1 MAIEWVRKLCKSLP
15 HTTEEVLWGGDL
27 VFKIG
32 GKMFAAMPIEPAPVC
47 LSLRVTGEEFAELCE
62 REGVIPAPYLARY
75 SWISLEREE
84 RDPGG
89 GVEAPRPAIVRPG
102 AGETA
107 EEDAGAAAV
116 RQGAP
121 GNAAGRLTARSAR
134 ILFRGNIRAAS
145 GDQFSVGR
153 RTLSTTSMGN
163 EAFCGSSRSPSCS

>member
-75 SWISLEREE
+75 SWISLERE
-84 RDPGG
+84 D
-89 GVEAPRPAIVRPG
+89 AIPV
-102 AGETA
+102 A
-107 EEDAGAAAV
+107 ELKRLV
-116 RQGAP
+116 RQSYD
-121 GNAAGRLTARSAR
+121 LV
-134 ILFRGNIRAAS
+134 RAKLPKKVQA
-145 GDQFSVGR
+145 Q
-153 RTLSTTSMGN
+153 LQ
-163 EAFCGSSRSPSCS
+163 